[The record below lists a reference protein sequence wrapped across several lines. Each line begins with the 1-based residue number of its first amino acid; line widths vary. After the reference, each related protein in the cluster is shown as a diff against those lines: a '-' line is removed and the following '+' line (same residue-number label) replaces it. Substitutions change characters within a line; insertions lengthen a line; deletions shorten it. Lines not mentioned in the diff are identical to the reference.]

1 MAVRVD
7 VIVNRRARHLQGET
21 ALYAAIVGATEAAGA
36 KGTTLH
42 ETSSLADLER
52 VVSLLASRGTDAV
65 VLAGGDGSY
74 MAGVTAL
81 SRAFGDR
88 LPSVAFAPGGTVSTV
103 ARNWGLRGS
112 LIAYTRALLAAVQ
125 DGRAVETARPTLR
138 VTDAEKGDR
147 VGFMFGTGLV
157 ANFFDEYY
165 GSSHQGY
172 SGAAR
177 IVSRIFVGSFVNS
190 ALAARVLTPTPC
202 TIEVDGTTQ
211 RARAFSLVAASVVKD
226 FGLSMRVLYRAGE
239 DLSRVHV
246 VASPLGAARLGP
258 QMPLVLAGKK
268 LLGRDHVDTLARSF
282 RVTFTGDKSAYVLD
296 GEVLRAPSV
305 EVTPGPRLR
314 VLTT

>member
-1 MAVRVD
+1 MTVD

-21 ALYAAIVGATEAAGA
+21 ALYAAIVGATEAAGKNA
-36 KGTTLH
+36 ATLH
-42 ETSSLADLER
+42 ETHSLADLES
-52 VVSLLASRGTDAV
+52 VVSLLAKRGTDAV

-74 MAGVTAL
+74 MAGITSL
-81 SRAFGDR
+81 TRAFGDR
-88 LPSVAFAPGGTVSTV
+88 LPRVAFAPGGTVSTV

-112 LIAYTRALLAAVQ
+112 LVGYTRRLLAAVQ
-125 DGRAVETARPTLR
+125 SNTTVETARSTLR
-138 VTDAEKGDR
+138 VRDADGGDR

-165 GSSHQGY
+165 ASSHQGY

-177 IVSRIFVGSFVNS
+177 IVSRIFVGSFVGS

-202 TIEVDGTTQ
+202 TIEVDGVLE

-226 FGLSMRVLYRAGE
+226 FGLSMRVLYRAG
-239 DLSRVHV
+239 DDHSRVHC

-258 QMPLVLAGKK
+258 QMPLVLAGRR
-268 LLGRDHVDTLARSF
+268 LLGRDHVDVLARSF
-282 RVTFTGDKSAYVLD
+282 RVTFLGDKSAYVLD

-314 VLTT
+314 VLTIK

>member
-1 MAVRVD
+1 MTVD

-21 ALYAAIVGATEAAGA
+21 ALYAAIVGATEAAG
-36 KGTTLH
+36 KSGTVLH
-42 ETSSLADLER
+42 ETSSLADLDR
-52 VVSLLASRGTDAV
+52 VVNAIAQRGTDAV

-74 MAGVTAL
+74 MAGITSLA
-81 SRAFGDR
+81 RAFGGR
-88 LPSVAFAPGGTVSTV
+88 LPRVAFAPGGTVSTV

-112 LIAYTRALLAAVQ
+112 LVGYTRRLLAAVQ
-125 DGRAVETARPTLR
+125 AGTTIETERPTLR
-138 VTDAEKGDR
+138 VRDVEQGDR

-165 GSSHQGY
+165 GSPHQGY
-172 SGAAR
+172 LGAAR
-177 IVSRIFVGSFVNS
+177 IVSRIFVGSFVGS

-202 TIEVDGTTQ
+202 TIEVDGGLE

-226 FGLSMRVLYRAGE
+226 FGLSMRVLYRAG
-239 DLSRVHV
+239 DDPSRVHC

-258 QMPLVLAGKK
+258 QMPLVLAGKR
-268 LLGRDHVDTLARSF
+268 LLGRDHVDALARSF

-296 GEVLRAPSV
+296 GEMLRARSV

-314 VLTT
+314 VLTTA